1 MNRLERSRR
10 PVVYDD
16 GMCIEDRD
24 IYDNGRN
31 AKIVKW
37 LREHGFT
44 ERDVKG
50 CIEHN
55 PWIWVYPWSMKFSFG
70 IFGCPLGSEF
80 CGTFLTASEFRTIW
94 RIIEKAKEREQ
105 KFPCFEQRLGLRRD
119 SPSSDCPYA
128 DHGPWYHLN
137 TKKAATAWLKEKL
150 KHDGVERLDPDDASD
165 LDFADGLECVID
177 PKTLE
182 LQAFKIIP
190 MLVEEQVH
198 TFSFQAPWGE
208 CRLEGTPNK
217 DSEWVTEPDFKKA
230 GVSESDAL
238 EAEMAYQA
246 WLDACFDLNW
256 FDPSAAWCP
265 EDPSDLPLGWIE
277 NALESLGK
285 TAKFYIPDDED
296 ATLLV
301 SRNRRERALVKKLN
315 PDARELSLKDA
326 VQFVNMNY
334 GDCFYWQV

>member
-10 PVVYDD
+10 PVIEDD

-44 ERDVKG
+44 EHDVKG

-70 IFGCPLGSEF
+70 IFGCALGSRF
-80 CGTFLTASEFRTIW
+80 CGTSLTASEFRTIW
-94 RIIEKAKEREQ
+94 RIIEKAKERERTLSD
-105 KFPCFEQRLGLRRD
+105 FRQRMGIELDCDLPPRRPYIEYD
-119 SPSSDCPYA
+119 SK
-128 DHGPWYHLN
+128 YHFK
-137 TKKAATAWLKEKL
+137 TKEDATAWLRKKL
-150 KHDGVERLDPDDASD
+150 QYDGVERLDPEDADD
-165 LDFADGLECVID
+165 LDFADGLECIID

-190 MLVEEQVH
+190 MLVEERVH

-208 CRLEGTPNK
+208 CRLEGTPDQ

-230 GVSESDAL
+230 GVSESDATV
-238 EAEMAYQA
+238 AEMAYQA

-256 FDPSAAWCP
+256 FDPSSAWCP
-265 EDPSDLPLGWIE
+265 EDSSDLPSGWIE
-277 NALESLGK
+277 SALESLGK
-285 TAKFYIPDDED
+285 AAKFYIPGDEG

-301 SRNRRERALVKKLN
+301 SRNRRERDRVKKLN
-315 PDARELSLKDA
+315 PDARELSLEDA
-326 VQFVNMNY
+326 VKFVYRNY
-334 GDCFYWQV
+334 GDCFDW